1 MKLKSILLPIILMSC
16 FISQAQDYKVIDM
29 ESMPMDM
36 TARRHTVKGP
46 DGKECALFRI
56 ATQNITPEQRE
67 GFFFECD
74 LGSYVAQKSVIDGEI
89 YVWVSPGLKTLKIK
103 HSRLGSWDLH
113 VTVYGITVES
123 LHTYKIVIQ
132 GTMAS
137 IPNGMLGITQQY
149 LVFQISPTNATLEVN
164 GEKWE
169 VGKDGS
175 AMKYV
180 PFGNYSYRVQA
191 SDYHSKEGTVTVD
204 DYRNTKKVSVNL
216 NPDFGWVEVPALGNL
231 QDASVYVDN
240 VFLGNAPCKSKAL
253 KSGSHNL
260 RITKELYYAFDT
272 TLVVNENETTV
283 LAPVLKTDSNEVT
296 LTVDADAEIWV
307 NGQKKGV
314 RTWIG
319 PLDSGTYT
327 IECRQEGCE
336 TTTLTKEIR
345 ADALRNTV
353 NLPVPQPVYG
363 SLNIETTPSFVE
375 VYLDDKA
382 IGETPMFVPD
392 IPVGKHELRLAK
404 QGYSEY
410 IETIEVSKGKPTQIQ
425 VSLDDSFAV
434 WFNCNVENARLT
446 IDDKFVGNA
455 NGVYE
460 LSVGKH
466 KVLASAFGYQDFR
479 KTIEVGEDK
488 TNFPIGMRSLS
499 PDSKVQFICEAPDAQ
514 LSIDGNLAGSASGEY
529 ELNYG
534 THHIKV
540 IAKGFLDYEE
550 DIEIFEKKHDVQI
563 EMKTAPISI
572 VRFICDVSD
581 AQLSIDDS
589 PALSILAGYQ
599 LSYGTHHIK
608 VTAEGFLD
616 YEKDI
621 EIFEK
626 EQDII
631 ITMDE
636 IGKRLIVVKGIPV
649 KMVWIEGESFQMG
662 LLPDGKSQSSS
673 TAKQIQSVTLSDY
686 YIGEAEVTQALWKAV
701 MGSNPSIN
709 VGDNKPVDNV
719 SWDDCQEFIRKLNQM
734 TGKNFRLPTEAEWEF
749 AARGGNYG
757 ESYKYA
763 GNSNI
768 QNVAWYFDNSYNSTS
783 PVKKKQPNK
792 LGIYDMSGNVCEW
805 CNDWYGDYKDGAQSN
820 PQGPSSGKDRVIR
833 GGSYVN
839 FKEACVVTER
849 LYADPAKSSRSL
861 GFRLALS
868 E

>member
-1 MKLKSILLPIILMSC
+1 MKLKSILLAFLLMSC
-16 FISQAQDYKVIDM
+16 FIMQAQDYKVIDM
-29 ESMPMDM
+29 ESLPTDM
-36 TARRHTVKGP
+36 TARRHIVKGP

-89 YVWVSPGLKTLKIK
+89 YVWVSSGLKTLKIK
-103 HSRLGSWDLH
+103 HSKLGSWDLH

-132 GTMAS
+132 GTVAS
-137 IPNGMLGITQQY
+137 IPNGVLGITQQY
-149 LVFQISPTNATLEVN
+149 LVFKISPSNATLEVN

-191 SDYHSKEGTVTVD
+191 SDYHPTEGTVTVD

-216 NPDFGWVEVPALGNL
+216 NPNFGWVEVPALGNL

-253 KSGSHNL
+253 KSGSHHL

-272 TLVVNENETTV
+272 TLMVNENETTV

-327 IECRQEGCE
+327 IECRQVGCE
-336 TTTLTKEIR
+336 TTTLTKEIS
-345 ADALRNTV
+345 ADALRNTI

-392 IPVGKHELRLAK
+392 VPVGKHELRLAK
-404 QGYSEY
+404 QGFSEY
-410 IETIEVSKGKPTQIQ
+410 IETIVVSKGKPTQIQ
-425 VSLDDSFAV
+425 VSLNDKFAV

-466 KVLASAFGYQDFR
+466 KVLVTAWGYQEYK
-479 KTIEVGEDK
+479 KTIEVGENN
-488 TNFPIGMRSLS
+488 TNFPIGMKSVKDVPISIVR
-499 PDSKVQFICEAPDAQ
+499 FICNVPDAQ
-514 LSIDGNLAGSASGEY
+514 LSIDGNYVPSLLARYELSYGIHHIKVSAKGFLDYEKDIKVFEKEHDVLIGMIGVSVSRVRFLCDAPVAQLSIDGNPVGSASGEY

-540 IAKGFLDYEE
+540 SAVGFLDYEN
-550 DIEIFEKKHDVQI
+550 DIEIFKKKHD
-563 EMKTAPISI
+563 
-572 VRFICDVSD
+572 
-581 AQLSIDDS
+581 
-589 PALSILAGYQ
+589 
-599 LSYGTHHIK
+599 IK
-608 VTAEGFLD
+608 IHME
-616 YEKDI
+616 
-621 EIFEK
+621 
-626 EQDII
+626 
-631 ITMDE
+631 
-636 IGKRLIVVKGIPV
+636 
-649 KMVWIEGESFQMG
+649 
-662 LLPDGKSQSSS
+662 
-673 TAKQIQSVTLSDY
+673 
-686 YIGEAEVTQALWKAV
+686 
-701 MGSNPSIN
+701 
-709 VGDNKPVDNV
+709 
-719 SWDDCQEFIRKLNQM
+719 
-734 TGKNFRLPTEAEWEF
+734 
-749 AARGGNYG
+749 
-757 ESYKYA
+757 
-763 GNSNI
+763 
-768 QNVAWYFDNSYNSTS
+768 
-783 PVKKKQPNK
+783 
-792 LGIYDMSGNVCEW
+792 
-805 CNDWYGDYKDGAQSN
+805 
-820 PQGPSSGKDRVIR
+820 
-833 GGSYVN
+833 
-839 FKEACVVTER
+839 ER
-849 LYADPAKSSRSL
+849 AN
-861 GFRLALS
+861 
-868 E
+868 

>member
-1 MKLKSILLPIILMSC
+1 MKLKSILLVVLLMSC
-16 FISQAQDYKVIDM
+16 FILQAQDYKVIDM

-103 HSRLGSWDLH
+103 HSKLGSWDLH

-137 IPNGMLGITQQY
+137 IPKGMFGITQQY
-149 LVFQISPTNATLEVN
+149 LAFKISPTNATLEVN

-191 SDYHSKEGTVTVD
+191 SDYHPTEGTVTVN

-216 NPDFGWVEVPALGNL
+216 NPNFGWVEVPALGNL

-514 LSIDGNLAGSASGEY
+514 LSIDGNHAGSASGEY

-534 THHIKV
+534 IHHITV
-540 IAKGFLDYEE
+540 TARGFKDYEN
-550 DIEIFEKKHDVQI
+550 DIEIYEKKHDVQI
-563 EMKTAPISI
+563 DMEA
-572 VRFICDVSD
+572 
-581 AQLSIDDS
+581 
-589 PALSILAGYQ
+589 AGVINVNGVPFQ
-599 LSYGTHHIK
+599 MI
-608 VTAEGFLD
+608 
-616 YEKDI
+616 
-621 EIFEK
+621 
-626 EQDII
+626 
-631 ITMDE
+631 
-636 IGKRLIVVKGIPV
+636 
-649 KMVWIEGESFQMG
+649 WIEGGTFQMG
-662 LLPDGKSQSSS
+662 LLPDQKNIKSSEQ
-673 TAKQIQSVTLSDY
+673 TISVSLNNY
-686 YIGEAEVTQALWKAV
+686 YIGESEVTQALWKAV
-701 MGSNPSIN
+701 MGSNPSIHI
-709 VGDNKPVDNV
+709 GDGKPVDNV
-719 SWDDCQEFIRKLNQM
+719 SWEDCQEFIRKLNLI
-734 TGKNFRLPTEAEWEF
+734 TGKTFRLPTEAEWEF
-749 AARGGNYG
+749 AARGGNNGDKWAYSG
-757 ESYKYA
+757 
-763 GNSNI
+763 SNEI
-768 QNVAWYFDNSYNSTS
+768 EDVAWYGRNSRNNTF
-783 PVKKKQPNK
+783 PVKSKKSNS
-792 LGIYDMSGNVCEW
+792 LGLYDMSGNVHEW
-805 CNDWYGDYKDGAQSN
+805 CNDWYEDYESHAQSD
-820 PQGPSSGKDRVIR
+820 SSKPNSSKGKIIR
-833 GGSYVN
+833 GGCYSSSKDSCSVTFRSYGG
-839 FKEACVVTER
+839 
-849 LYADPAKSSRSL
+849 ADKSNLRV